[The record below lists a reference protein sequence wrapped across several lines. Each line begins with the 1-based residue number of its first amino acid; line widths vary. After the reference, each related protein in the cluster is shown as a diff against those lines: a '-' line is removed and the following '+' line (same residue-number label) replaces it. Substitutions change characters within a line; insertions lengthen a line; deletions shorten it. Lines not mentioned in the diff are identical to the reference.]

1 MLLPPTEADISPT
14 TSEKERIRLAGMRR
28 ATPSLLT
35 RLAKDPSAAVRLA
48 VARNL
53 STPLPAIYTL
63 ENDADAR
70 VSAAAKDNAVHAR
83 VVNPIPD

>member
-14 TSEKERIRLAGMRR
+14 TSEKERIRLAGMGA

-35 RLAKDPSAAVRLA
+35 RLAQDKSPAVRLA

-53 STPLPAIYTL
+53 STPFPVIRTL

-70 VSAAAKDNAVHAR
+70 VSAAAKENAVHAR
-83 VVNPIPD
+83 VVNPILD